1 MPNFFAQTSLKF
13 VLLWIL
19 ATFGGFLASLCWIE
33 IGERAEIGV
42 IQAAMGGIAIAL
54 PQSLILRENIYTIRW
69 IILTVTAW
77 VLLTVIGMGAIGWSI
92 PSSQILA
99 LRLYFGALYGAFGG
113 FAIGLAQWLAIRQPT
128 SWSWQWIIVNSL
140 SWAVAL
146 PIGYTLGII
155 LHRMTGLFLGEVLG
169 LAITWLI
176 VAILTGMTAYRFIN
190 ESVIC

>member
-1 MPNFFAQTSLKF
+1 MPNFFAQTLLKF

-77 VLLTVIGMGAIGWSI
+77 VLLTVIGMGAIGWSV
-92 PSSQILA
+92 PASQILA

-128 SWSWQWIIVNSL
+128 PWAWQWIIVNSL
-140 SWAVAL
+140 IWTVAL
-146 PIGYTLGII
+146 PIGYTVGSI

-176 VAILTGMTAYRFIN
+176 VAILTGMTAYRFVN
-190 ESVIC
+190 K

>member
-1 MPNFFAQTSLKF
+1 MMTSAKTPLKF

-77 VLLTVIGMGAIGWSI
+77 VLLTVIGMGAIGWSV
-92 PSSQILA
+92 PASQILA

-128 SWSWQWIIVNSL
+128 SWAWQWIIVNSL

-169 LAITWLI
+169 LAITWVI